1 MHYAHLSYHSPL
13 ALYDMQIL
21 HYINC
26 ASVQI
31 DLYFFSCTSRFG
43 ANSRGIEPPARKP
56 KDNTDVVLF
65 YWLYSLFLSTVALI
79 KIANENQ
86 MSPTTHF
93 FIFGP

>member
-1 MHYAHLSYHSPL
+1 MHTYLTTHPLLCMICKYYITLIVLLFKLTYTSSHAHH
-13 ALYDMQIL
+13 
-21 HYINC
+21 
-26 ASVQI
+26 
-31 DLYFFSCTSRFG
+31 DL